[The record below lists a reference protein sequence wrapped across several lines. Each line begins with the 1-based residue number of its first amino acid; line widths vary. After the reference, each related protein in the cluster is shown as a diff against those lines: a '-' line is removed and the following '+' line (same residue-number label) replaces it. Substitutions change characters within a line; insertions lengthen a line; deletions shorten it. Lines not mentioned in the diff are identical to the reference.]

1 MNLESLKKRFAEIFY
16 KEKITTT
23 YIKDIKE
30 KRLHLVLPS
39 GKEELINCSSLVYFE
54 EKPTPLN
61 DLNQI
66 IALVKEKNEK
76 REKMKDTFNLEEI
89 WEILVE
95 EAENIHIK
103 DAVELLLG
111 RIPTEDEIAG
121 FVRKALEDR
130 IYFRLKE
137 PNLLQIVP
145 KEEVERLILQRK
157 KELEKLKK
165 LSEGGEFIKALQL
178 KNIESFP
185 QEIIDFWISAL
196 KEYVLWETQT
206 PSGKL
211 AYEVLKRLNIAEP
224 YKVFNLLVFAKI
236 FNEDENLE
244 LLKTRYPTSFSEKE
258 LKEAEL
264 IAKME
269 ITKEEREDLTHLYT
283 VTVDAEDTQDFDDAL
298 SFEEKEDK
306 YIIYIHI
313 AEVADFLRPG
323 LALWDGALE
332 RACTLYLPDEIYPM
346 LPFPLSH
353 EKFSLKKGELKASL
367 TFKIFIDKS
376 YNLLYFEPL
385 LSLIKVKDRLTYE
398 KVDELLTKDPFW
410 QKIYEIFM
418 HFKKKRE
425 EKEFYAVFLPEVQV
439 RVRPD
444 GKIIV
449 KKVEMTPSRLL
460 IAEAMILI
468 NTLAAEFLYQNQ
480 IPAIYRSQPKPLEI
494 IENRE
499 ENLYLKL
506 IQLKYLAKSELSLSP
521 AYHFGLGLEYY
532 TTLTSPIRRFLDIL
546 IQYQLKTFL
555 LKKLPLPEEVI
566 IKLLPELSE
575 NLQRAAQIQ
584 NKRIKYFL
592 LKYLKIYMQD
602 KPLRGLVLE
611 VQNKKAKVYLVD
623 YNVIGEVMGF
633 KGILNPGDEIVVKIE
648 KVNPHLEILRLKTI

>member
-23 YIKDIKE
+23 YIKDIKD

-39 GKEELINCSSLVYFE
+39 GKEELINCSSLICFD
-54 EKPTPLN
+54 EKTIPLN

-66 IALVKEKNEK
+66 ITLAKEKNEK
-76 REKMKDTFNLEEI
+76 REKIKDTFNLEEI

-95 EAENIHIK
+95 ETENIPIK

-137 PNLLQIVP
+137 PNILQIVP

-165 LSEGGEFIKALQL
+165 LSEGEEFIKAFQL
-178 KNIESFP
+178 KNIEHYP
-185 QEIIDFWISAL
+185 QEVKNFWISAL

-224 YKVFNLLVFAKI
+224 YRVFNLLVSAKI
-236 FNEDENLE
+236 FEEDENLE
-244 LLKTRYPTSFSEKE
+244 LIKTRYPTSFSEKE

-264 IAKME
+264 IVKIE
-269 ITKEEREDLTHLYT
+269 IPKEEREDLTHLYT

-313 AEVADFLRPG
+313 AEVADFLKPG
-323 LALWDGALE
+323 SALWDGALE
-332 RACTLYLPDEIYPM
+332 RACTLYLPDGIYPM
-346 LPFPLSH
+346 LPFSLSH
-353 EKFSLKKGELKASL
+353 EKFSLKKGELKTSL
-367 TFKIFIDKS
+367 TFKISIDKS
-376 YNLLYFEPL
+376 YNLLSFEPF
-385 LSLIKVKDRLTYE
+385 LSLIEVKERLTYE

-425 EKEFYAVFLPEVQV
+425 EKEFYAVFLPEIQV

-444 GKIIV
+444 GKIVV

-460 IAEAMILI
+460 IAEAMILV

-506 IQLKYLAKSELSLSP
+506 LQLKYLAKSELHLSP

-555 LKKLPLPEEVI
+555 LKKSPLPEEVI
-566 IKLLPELSE
+566 IKMLPELNE
-575 NLQRAAQIQ
+575 NLQRATQIQ
-584 NKRIKYFL
+584 NKRIKYFI

-602 KPLRGLVLE
+602 RPLRGLVLE
-611 VQNKKAKVYLVD
+611 VQNKKAKVYLID
-623 YNVIGEVMGF
+623 YNIVGEIIGLKGF
-633 KGILNPGDEIVVKIE
+633 LNPGDEITVKIE
-648 KVNPHLEILRLKTI
+648 KVHPHLEILRLKTA

>member
-1 MNLESLKKRFAEIFY
+1 MNLEYLKKRFAEIFY
-16 KEKITTT
+16 KEKIITI

-39 GKEELINCSSLVYFE
+39 GKEELINFSSLVCFE

-76 REKMKDTFNLEEI
+76 REEIKNRFNLEEI
-89 WEILVE
+89 WKILIEEVE
-95 EAENIHIK
+95 DIHVK
-103 DAVELLLG
+103 DAAELLLG

-130 IYFRLKE
+130 TYFRLKR
-137 PNLLQIVP
+137 PNLLQIIS

-165 LSEGGEFIKALQL
+165 LSEGEEFIKALQL

-196 KEYVLWETQT
+196 KEYVLWEAQT
-206 PSGKL
+206 PSGRL
-211 AYEVLKRLNIAEP
+211 AYEVLKRLNITEP
-224 YKVFNLLVFAKI
+224 YKVFNLLVEAKI

-244 LLKTRYPTSFSEKE
+244 ILRTHYPTSFSEKE

-264 IAKME
+264 IAKTE
-269 ITKEEREDLTHLYT
+269 IPKEEREDLTHLYT

-306 YIIYIHI
+306 YILYIHI
-313 AEVADFLRPG
+313 AEVADFLKPG
-323 LALWDGALE
+323 SALWEGALE
-332 RACTLYLPDEIYPM
+332 RACTLYLPDGIYPM
-346 LPFPLSH
+346 LPFSLSH
-353 EKFSLKKGELKASL
+353 EKFSLKKGELKGSL
-367 TFKIFIDKS
+367 TFKISLDKS
-376 YNLLYFEPL
+376 YNILSFDPF
-385 LSLIKVKDRLTYE
+385 LSLIKVKERLTYE

-410 QKIYEIFM
+410 QKIYEIFI

-444 GKIIV
+444 GKIVV
-449 KKVEMTPSRLL
+449 KKVEMTPSRHL
-460 IAEAMILI
+460 IAEAMILV

-506 IQLKYLAKSELSLSP
+506 LQLKYLAKSELRLSP

-532 TTLTSPIRRFLDIL
+532 TTLTSPIRRFLDLL

-555 LKKLPLPEEVI
+555 LKKSPLPEEVI

-602 KPLRGLVLE
+602 KPLKGLVLE

-623 YNVIGEVMGF
+623 YNITGEIIGF
-633 KGILNPGDEIVVKIE
+633 KGILNPGDEIMVKIE
-648 KVNPHLEILRLKTI
+648 KVNPHLEILRLKIA

>member
-16 KEKITTT
+16 KEKIITT

-39 GKEELINCSSLVYFE
+39 GKEELINFSSLVCFE

-66 IALVKEKNEK
+66 IALVKEKNER
-76 REKMKDTFNLEEI
+76 REKIKDRFNLEEI
-89 WEILVE
+89 WKILVE
-95 EAENIHIK
+95 EVEDIHVK

-130 IYFRLKE
+130 TYFRLKG
-137 PNLLQIVP
+137 PNLLQIIS

-165 LSEGGEFIKALQL
+165 LSEGEEFIKALQL

-206 PSGKL
+206 PSGRL

-224 YKVFNLLVFAKI
+224 YKVFNLLVEAKI

-244 LLKTRYPTSFSEKE
+244 ILKTHYPTSFSEKE

-269 ITKEEREDLTHLYT
+269 IPKEEREDLTHLYT
-283 VTVDAEDTQDFDDAL
+283 VTVDAEETQDFDDAL

-306 YIIYIHI
+306 YILYIHI
-313 AEVADFLRPG
+313 AEVADFLKPG
-323 LALWDGALE
+323 SALWEGALE
-332 RACTLYLPDEIYPM
+332 RACTLYLPDGIYPM
-346 LPFPLSH
+346 LPFSLSH

-367 TFKIFIDKS
+367 TFKISLDKS
-376 YNLLYFEPL
+376 YNILSFEPF
-385 LSLIKVKDRLTYE
+385 LSLIEVKERLTYE

-444 GKIIV
+444 GKIVV
-449 KKVEMTPSRLL
+449 KKVEMTPSRHL
-460 IAEAMILI
+460 IAEAMILV

-480 IPAIYRSQPKPLEI
+480 IPTIYRSQPKPLEI

-499 ENLYLKL
+499 ENLYSKL
-506 IQLKYLAKSELSLSP
+506 LQLKYLGKIRITVSHQP
-521 AYHFGLGLEYY
+521 IILGL
-532 TTLTSPIRRFLDIL
+532 
-546 IQYQLKTFL
+546 
-555 LKKLPLPEEVI
+555 V
-566 IKLLPELSE
+566 
-575 NLQRAAQIQ
+575 
-584 NKRIKYFL
+584 
-592 LKYLKIYMQD
+592 
-602 KPLRGLVLE
+602 
-611 VQNKKAKVYLVD
+611 
-623 YNVIGEVMGF
+623 
-633 KGILNPGDEIVVKIE
+633 
-648 KVNPHLEILRLKTI
+648 